1 MKQFILQLFSD
12 TGSVSMMR
20 MLSLICV
27 LTASVIAL
35 YCIYM
40 DRNMDAASVLC
51 GVFLGFAFTGKA
63 VQKISEVKE
72 RSNGEK

>member
-1 MKQFILQLFSD
+1 MKNFIMQLFNE
-12 TGSVSMMR
+12 TGTVSMMR

-27 LTASVIAL
+27 LTASAIAL

-40 DRNMDAASVLC
+40 NRDMNAASILC
-51 GVFLGFAFTGKA
+51 GIFLGAAFTGKA